1 MRYTEKTVTVD
12 YGVAGIDRVT
22 LNVSGVF
29 VRCVGSSYDFY
40 LSLDEGP
47 EITFGVG
54 RAITPKDDAGF
65 PKSFS
70 RLAVRWKMP
79 TPTVSDSNP
88 ITLIIGSLDFQDDR
102 LALYPNQQVRTQS
115 HRSMRSNGPVTV
127 TTTPG
132 VGGIANGGL
141 DAIHVRNLDSTNPVY
156 LSTSISDLQS
166 NPTWGLLLEAGENID
181 LPVST
186 RGGIMVYA
194 VAVGGSVQLQVTG
207 YKHNSNAGE

>member
-1 MRYTEKTVTVD
+1 MRYTEKLLTID
-12 YGVAGIDRVT
+12 YGIAGIDRQT

-29 VRCVGSSYDFY
+29 VRCVGSSYDFF

-70 RLAVRWKMP
+70 RLSVRWKTP
-79 TPTVSDSNP
+79 TPSVSDSNP
-88 ITLIIGSLDFQDDR
+88 ITLIVGTLDFQDDR
-102 LALYPNQQVRTQS
+102 LALYPNQQVRTQA
-115 HRSMRSNGPVTV
+115 HRSLRSAGPITV

-132 VGGIANGGL
+132 VGGIASAGL
-141 DAIHVRNLDSTNPVY
+141 DGLHVRNLDASNPVY
-156 LSTSISDLQS
+156 LSTHLADLQS
-166 NPTWGLLLEAGENID
+166 NPTYGLLLDAGENID
-181 LPVST
+181 LPIST
-186 RGGIMVYA
+186 RSGIMVYA